1 VDRPTG
7 RRAYLGNLRAV
18 AQVFVAAASHSDSA
32 IWRYIGPEIGS
43 RSVICAGSR
52 PVRK

>member
-32 IWRYIGPEIGS
+32 LGAHRWADG
-43 RSVICAGSR
+43 AHDA
-52 PVRK
+52 